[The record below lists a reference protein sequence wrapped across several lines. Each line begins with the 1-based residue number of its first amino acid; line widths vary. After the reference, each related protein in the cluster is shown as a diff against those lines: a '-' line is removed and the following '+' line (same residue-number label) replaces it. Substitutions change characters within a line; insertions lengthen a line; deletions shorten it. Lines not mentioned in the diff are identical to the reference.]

1 MSLNVI
7 FKIVAVLLL
16 MSVIVLVLPRILYPS
31 CNCSMSIRGKYKNHE
46 ILHAQNNFLLM
57 ICDISILLFVDRT

>member
-46 ILHAQNNFLLM
+46 ILHAQNNLTNN
-57 ICDISILLFVDRT
+57 VDDLRYKHLIVR